1 MEKDEIKDSYEKT
14 PKEEAKETE
23 TEKKSGITD
32 ELANT
37 LTEVACKRVKA
48 WIDFSQPRMNQI
60 REIEDILAYKL
71 QPALKGRINVPFDGI
86 IMNGFK
92 DTLLSQIKEF
102 PKVVFKDTKGSNM
115 MGVQKTQAFFEEDTS
130 QTKGKWKK
138 KDRLSKSL
146 CAISNIG
153 IYEIHASSNPEYK
166 SYLNNIDH
174 YDFIAEPNGGNDIE
188 EHNIVGRRNLFK
200 NKADLNSD
208 IYNKEQVEKL
218 KKCYSEKDFKN
229 TEDLYK
235 NKVARYNSLNL
246 DIETNSYAG
255 ESLYN
260 FTEVEMEYEG
270 VRYYLLFDYKS
281 QTWIRCELLK
291 DIFKSNLYSYC
302 VWNAI
307 EPEFG
312 ILGPGPADMM
322 RVVAE
327 SIRLNLNEIL
337 NNNRKKNWDMTA
349 VDSEMFTD
357 LSDLDWRQD
366 GIVAAKVPF
375 GQSIQNGIYKFQ
387 TPDISGAINLNAVI
401 GGLVG
406 LNSGISD
413 QTKGSSSQDV
423 LGIAN
428 LDQINLSKRM
438 SLISDSYNECMSEL
452 VLRWDWNQWEHLDDE
467 YAIKILGK
475 NGPEL
480 THFNK
485 QDSEP
490 DYEIS
495 IITNTTDVAKDKLT
509 TEAKKEGMKLIVNT
523 PVLLQQFNPKWLAM
537 NLLTTFTFSEE
548 EVKIGMSKEDYA
560 AEQVSKANK
569 AIELILLKQ
578 EPDDVP
584 DATPMFLE
592 IIHKYIVANKFK
604 MEPEVKA
611 KMEAYWDKQS
621 EYATM
626 NAIRATPPATEPTL
640 PVEKPVEEPVL
651 PANI

>member
-1 MEKDEIKDSYEKT
+1 MEDDEIKDT
-14 PKEEAKETE
+14 PIETE
-23 TEKKSGITD
+23 APEKEAETKAEETGVSKD
-32 ELANT
+32 LADK
-37 LTEVACKRVKA
+37 LTEIACKRVKA
-48 WIDFSQPRMNQI
+48 WVDFSQPRMNQI

-86 IMNGFK
+86 ILNGFK

-102 PKVVFKDTKGSNM
+102 PKVVFKDSKGSNM

-130 QTKGKWKK
+130 QSKGKWKK
-138 KDRLSKSL
+138 RDRLSKSL

-153 IYEIHASSNPEYK
+153 IYEIHASSKSEYK

-200 NKADLNSD
+200 NNSD
-208 IYNKEQVEKL
+208 LESEVYNKTQVEAL
-218 KKCYSEKDFKN
+218 KKCYTDKEFKLS
-229 TEDLYK
+229 EDLYK
-235 NKVARYNSLNL
+235 NKVARYNALNL
-246 DIETNSYAG
+246 DIETNSYVG
-255 ESLYN
+255 EGLYN
-260 FTEVEMEYEG
+260 LTEVEMEYKG

-302 VWNAI
+302 VWNAT
-307 EPEFG
+307 EPTFG

-322 RVVAE
+322 RVIAE

-349 VDSEMFTD
+349 VDSEMFPD
-357 LSDLDWRQD
+357 ISDLDWRQD
-366 GIVAAKVPF
+366 GVVVAKVPF

-401 GGLVG
+401 SGLVG

-413 QTKGSSSQDV
+413 QTKGSSSQDT

-428 LDQINLSKRM
+428 LDQLNLSKRM
-438 SLISDSYNECMSEL
+438 SLISDSYNECMSDL

-490 DYEIS
+490 DYEVS
-495 IITNTTDVAKDKLT
+495 IIVNTNDVAKDKLT
-509 TEAKKEGMKLIVNT
+509 TEAKKEGLKLVVTN
-523 PVLLQQFNPKWLAM
+523 PALMGQFNPKWLGM
-537 NLLTTFTFSEE
+537 SILSTFGFSEE
-548 EVKIGMSKEDYA
+548 EIKIGMSKEDYA

-592 IIHKYIVANKFK
+592 VIHNYIVANKFK
-604 MEPEVKA
+604 MEPEVKL

-626 NAIRATPPATEPTL
+626 NAIRTTPPPEVT
-640 PVEKPVEEPVL
+640 PVEKPVVD
-651 PANI
+651 PALTAKIQ